1 MIRKRILLVDDD
13 DANRLSLLAI
23 LSDVGYD
30 TSGAAS
36 LAEMRTRLNEET
48 FDLLLLDV
56 HLPDGEGPDA
66 VLEIRE
72 ICPAMPVAILTG
84 EAYIHNTGAFE
95 AVLTKGTDPA
105 VLLQKIEKMIR

>member
-1 MIRKRILLVDDD
+1 MKRRILLVDDD
-13 DANRLSLLAI
+13 DASRISLLAI

-36 LAEMRTRLNEET
+36 LADMRNRLNEEV

-66 VLEIRE
+66 LSDIRR
-72 ICPAMPVAILTG
+72 ISPSMPVAILTG
-84 EAYIHNTGAFE
+84 EAYVHNTGAFE

-105 VLLQKIEKMIR
+105 ILLQKIKKMIR